1 MKIEL
6 LVQNIDSGEILDIS
20 DLTKSI
26 NWSTYLTDQPGK
38 LTFEYV
44 DPDDR
49 VKATEGSIISFK
61 VDDKGVFFGYIFKVG
76 INQRDSVSI
85 TAYDQMRYLKNKD
98 TYVIIG
104 NTSSQLFERICKDY
118 KLRYL
123 VKDNS
128 GYTLPSSIEDS
139 SALYDI
145 LQKGLDRTLVNTG
158 NWFTIRDNFGTLEF
172 QSLNRLKTNI
182 FIGDASR
189 LSSYEFESSID
200 TDTYNQVKLVKEN
213 KTTSKR
219 ELYIVKDSSNIAKWG
234 ILQYFENM
242 DESANAA
249 QIKTRAETILNL
261 KNRKTKTLKL
271 SEVTGSLEVFAG
283 SGIILGINKLVSRGI
298 PINKYFIVIS
308 ANHTFTN
315 DKHKMDLE
323 LQVSI

>member
-44 DPDDR
+44 DPEDR
-49 VKATEGSIISFK
+49 VKVTEGSIISFK

-271 SEVTGSLEVFAG
+271 SEVMGSLEVFAG

-298 PINKYFIVIS
+298 PINKYFIVVS